1 MVVSFMFV
9 LVLLLTSS
17 DVVVASMPLSDVIF
31 TTGSV
36 TSVSP
41 AVVKLLLFSAGAC
54 DVTVIFSS
62 AAVLLSTGVG
72 AVTATVTLSG
82 VAVLLSVGSDDV
94 TATVTL
100 SGVVV
105 LFSAGT
111 GDVTV
116 TFISV
121 VVLLS
126 VMFRLPVAGVVA
138 LLTSLSVSE
147 NVVFASGWAETILNT
162 CTHQKVS

>member
-1 MVVSFMFV
+1 MFV

-17 DVVVASMPLSDVIF
+17 SDSVVASMPLSDVIF
-31 TTGSV
+31 TIGSV
-36 TSVSP
+36 TSVS
-41 AVVKLLLFSAGAC
+41 AVGKLLLLSAGAC

-62 AAVLLSTGVG
+62 AVVLLSTGVG
-72 AVTATVTLSG
+72 TVTATVTSSG
-82 VAVLLSVGSDDV
+82 IAVLLSAGSDDV

-100 SGVVV
+100 SGAVV

-111 GDVTV
+111 GYVTV